1 MSLRKRLSSVPLAIA
16 VVSTVTT
23 ARIQSRPPF
32 PDDPDR
38 SNTRASHSP
47 MELGAEIDTFG
58 ETALAE
64 LVTKILTTELEL
76 GQVDVSQ
83 LLVRQCAFSD
93 MAVSAI
99 VTGESTAAHSKE
111 GSTKALT
118 VLLLVH
124 RQVEE
129 SAQVNSNSELHV
141 KRDGSWPRSVAV
153 SNVIAT

>member
-1 MSLRKRLSSVPLAIA
+1 MLAVA
-16 VVSTVTT
+16 VVSTVSTE
-23 ARIQSRPPF
+23 RVHSRPPL
-32 PDDPDR
+32 PDDPER

-47 MELGAEIDTFG
+47 IELGAEIDTFG

-64 LVTKILTTELEL
+64 LVIRILTTELEL

-83 LLVRQCAFSD
+83 LLVRQCAFSG

-99 VTGESTAAHSKE
+99 VTGESTAAHPTE

-124 RQVEE
+124 RQLEE
-129 SAQVNSNSELHV
+129 SAQVKSNNELHV